1 MLQLLIQTMMNSLK
15 VFQKNLTNE
24 MSRHEKKD
32 GFSRRRFGFGEKEDS
47 NYGGQTE
54 GKVPL

>member
-1 MLQLLIQTMMNSLK
+1 
-15 VFQKNLTNE
+15 

-54 GKVPL
+54 GKVPLWWRQRLYVPNEYFSIH

>member
-1 MLQLLIQTMMNSLK
+1 MMNSLK